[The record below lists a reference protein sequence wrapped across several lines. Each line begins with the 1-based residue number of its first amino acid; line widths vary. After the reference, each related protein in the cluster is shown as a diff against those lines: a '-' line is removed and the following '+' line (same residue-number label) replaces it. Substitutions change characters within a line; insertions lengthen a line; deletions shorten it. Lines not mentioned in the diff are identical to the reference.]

1 MDASFTG
8 RRLPGK
14 AVVEIRESAL
24 LDVTI
29 LGFWGAAFE
38 VTDSDRRG

>member
-1 MDASFTG
+1 MVASFAG

-14 AVVEIRESAL
+14 AVAEIRESAL

-38 VTDSDRRG
+38 LADNDGKG